1 MMDLEAIPDWDH
13 CQEFA
18 RAQDAADHLASF
30 RDQFHI
36 PKQKDGHEHIYFCG
50 NSLGLQPKGVY
61 AAIDVELE
69 DWARLGV
76 DAHFHGRFP
85 WMPYHE
91 FVREPLADLVGA
103 QAPEVV
109 AMNSLTV
116 NLHLMLISFYRPT
129 RARNKI
135 LIEKHAFP
143 SDRYAVESQ
152 IRLHGL
158 DPKACLMELAPQQ
171 GSDCLSNE
179 QIAQFIAAQG
189 ETIALI
195 LLPGVQYYTGQVLDL
210 AAITRAGRAA
220 GCRVGFDL
228 AHSVGNVPLDLHSV
242 GCDFAVWCS
251 YKYLNAGPG
260 AVAGCFVHQRHHA
273 AELPRLHGWWGH
285 DQQTRF
291 LMGPEFVPSPGA
303 DAWQLSNPPI
313 LALAPL
319 RVSLEMF
326 RAAGMERLRQKSM
339 PLTGFLLQLIQE
351 QLTGWVR
358 IITPSAETQR
368 GCQLSLMVEKKPESA
383 RGVFRALSERGVVA
397 DWRAPNVIRVAPV
410 PLYNRFIEVYRF
422 VEILKEVV
430 RDRCA

>member
-1 MMDLEAIPDWDH
+1 MTDLEAIPDWDN

-18 RAQDAADHLASF
+18 RAQDAADHVTSF

-36 PKQKDGHEHIYFCG
+36 PKHKDGHECIYFCG
-50 NSLGLQPKGVY
+50 NSLGLQPKGVR

-91 FVREPLADLVGA
+91 LVREPLAEFVGA
-103 QAPEVV
+103 QPPEVV

-116 NLHLMLISFYRPT
+116 NLHLMLVSFYRPT
-129 RARNKI
+129 PTRNKI

-152 IRLHGL
+152 IRLHGF
-158 DPKACLMELAPQQ
+158 DPKACLMELAPQV
-171 GSDCLSNE
+171 GSECLSSE
-179 QIAQFIAAQG
+179 QITQLIEAQG
-189 ETIALI
+189 ESIALI
-195 LLPGVQYYTGQVLDL
+195 LLPGVQYYTGEVLDL
-210 AAITRAGRAA
+210 AAITRAAQAA

-291 LMGPEFVPSPGA
+291 LMEPKFAPSSGA

-319 RVSLEMF
+319 RVSLQIF
-326 RAAGMERLRQKSM
+326 RAAGMVRLRQKSVQ
-339 PLTGFLLQLIQE
+339 LTGFLLQLIQK
-351 QLTGWVR
+351 QLSGWVR
-358 IITPSAETQR
+358 TITPSVETQR
-368 GCQLSLMVEKKPESA
+368 GCQLSLMVEKKPGSA
-383 RGVFRALSERGVVA
+383 RDVFRALSERGVVA

-410 PLYNRFIEVYRF
+410 PLYNQFIEVYRF
-422 VEILKEVV
+422 VEILNEVV
-430 RDRCA
+430 RDRCT